1 MDALAAAGVHVAT
14 NPTAAGELMAE
25 VVKGLVVRPRG

>member
-1 MDALAAAGVHVAT
+1 MDALSAAGVGVAT

-25 VVKGLVVRPRG
+25 VVENL

>member
-1 MDALAAAGVHVAT
+1 MEVLEAAGVKVAT

-25 VVKGLVVRPRG
+25 VVDAL

>member
-1 MDALAAAGVHVAT
+1 MEVLEAAGGRVAT

-25 VVKGLVVRPRG
+25 VVASL